1 MKKKIKC
8 SKMEI
13 SSRIVE
19 LIMERQN

>member
-13 SSRIVE
+13 SLRIVE

>member
-1 MKKKIKC
+1 MKRKIKC

-13 SSRIVE
+13 SLRIVE

>member
-1 MKKKIKC
+1 
-8 SKMEI
+8 MEI

>member
-1 MKKKIKC
+1 MKRKIKC